1 MFEISVL
8 KATRTG
14 AARVLALG
22 LLAMVTAL
30 LIGLMLAPGPAHAV
44 TLTVNSTADPGTGGC
59 NSTECTLREA
69 INVSNGLSTTDAINF
84 NIPDNSSVPGL
95 EVKTISPRSPL
106 PLITD
111 NVTIDGYTQ
120 PGALVNTATT
130 NANSAVLKIE
140 LNGAGT
146 DANTS
151 GLVVTGAG
159 AGGTK
164 IKGLVIN
171 RFGNHG
177 VFINAPNTVVEGN
190 LVLIRK
196 LAYIAGRV

>member
-69 INVSNGLSTTDAINF
+69 INVSNGLPTTETIEFSIPPNF
-84 NIPDNSSVPGL
+84 NQDRI
-95 EVKTISPRSPL
+95 ISPTRPCLRYPTGL
-106 PLITD
+106 P
-111 NVTIDGYTQ
+111 
-120 PGALVNTATT
+120 
-130 NANSAVLKIE
+130 
-140 LNGAGT
+140 
-146 DANTS
+146 
-151 GLVVTGAG
+151 
-159 AGGTK
+159 
-164 IKGLVIN
+164 
-171 RFGNHG
+171 
-177 VFINAPNTVVEGN
+177 
-190 LVLIRK
+190 
-196 LAYIAGRV
+196 